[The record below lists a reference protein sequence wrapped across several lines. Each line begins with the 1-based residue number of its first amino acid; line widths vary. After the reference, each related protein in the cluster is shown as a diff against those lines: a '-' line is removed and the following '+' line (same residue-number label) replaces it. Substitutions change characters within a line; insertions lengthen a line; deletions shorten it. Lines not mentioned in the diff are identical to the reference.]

1 MMYEGNYPI
10 PFDGEEITNLLNL
23 KFSIKTENYFYYT
36 DAYKLKF

>member
-10 PFDGEEITNLLNL
+10 PFEGEEITNLLHV
-23 KFSIKTENYFYYT
+23 KFNRYNNFFYYT